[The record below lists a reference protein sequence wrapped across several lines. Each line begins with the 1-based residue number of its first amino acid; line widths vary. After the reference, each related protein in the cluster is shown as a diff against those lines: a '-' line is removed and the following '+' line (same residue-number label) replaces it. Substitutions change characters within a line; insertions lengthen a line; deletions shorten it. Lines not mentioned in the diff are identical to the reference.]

1 MFFPPSSADLTE
13 IMPVYKRSDYTDI
26 AAEYART
33 AATRIRTSL
42 HIAFVYGRG
51 GILLAMATNRVGSRS
66 RGAGFSGA
74 TIHAERAVLKS
85 IGDISML
92 RGAVLVVV
100 RVDSQGN
107 LRNSAPCHECQ
118 RHLEKAMRYYG
129 LRRVYY
135 S

>member
-1 MFFPPSSADLTE
+1 
-13 IMPVYKRSDYTDI
+13 MPVYKRSDYTEI
-26 AAEYART
+26 AAEYARA
-33 AATRIRTSL
+33 AATHIRTSL

-51 GILLAMATNRVGSRS
+51 GVLLAMATNRVGSRS
-66 RGAGFSGA
+66 RGAGFSNA

-85 IGDISML
+85 IGDISLL